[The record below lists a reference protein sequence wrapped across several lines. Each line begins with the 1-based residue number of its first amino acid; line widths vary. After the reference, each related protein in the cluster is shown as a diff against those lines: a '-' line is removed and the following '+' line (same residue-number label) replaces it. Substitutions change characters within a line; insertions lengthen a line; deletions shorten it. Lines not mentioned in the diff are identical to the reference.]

1 MITVTRRAGV
11 LLAAVLLAGCTSAPA
26 ASTTTQPTGSGS
38 ASAAPAALPAA
49 ISDVMDKPLYAAATW
64 SLLVTDVGTGES
76 FYALNPDA
84 MSFTGSTRKLFSVG
98 AALDQLGADA
108 RQTTPVYRQGDLDGV
123 GVLAGDLVIVGG
135 GDLAFGGRRIDAN
148 TVQYTDFD
156 HNDANGLGTA
166 VLTPQDPLYAVDD
179 LARQVK
185 ASGIN
190 QVNGDVVV
198 DDRLFEPYRVP
209 NGNLLITPVMLNENQ
224 VDVTVTPEAAGAPA
238 TVADRPQTAALTVDG
253 SVITGDAGS
262 AATVQL
268 SDEGRPACIGTPGC
282 TATVTGSIPAGYTA
296 PLSGEPSFVGTFR
309 IEQPNEFLRTAFIEA
324 LGRAGVGVTAPAVA
338 ANPIA
343 LLTTEAPPG
352 GYPGLYPAELRVA
365 QYESAPFAQTAQ
377 LTLKV
382 SLNLGA
388 NLSVSLLGLTQ
399 NQTTIQGALA
409 TERQILTNDY
419 GVDGAQFD
427 FPTNGSGTP
436 DSRATPRAL
445 VQMLTAMSRTDVA
458 GQYRAAL
465 PVLGVDGSLATV
477 GQDLPAT
484 GQVFAKPGTTILS
497 DDAGLNLKAQNLAGY
512 IHTAS
517 GRTVAYALMVNDVGT
532 IPAVSAVSEVFA
544 DEAAISNAIYESL

>member
-1 MITVTRRAGV
+1 MTVVAPARAGGV
-11 LLAAVLLAGCTSAPA
+11 LLAVALLAACTTAPPAPVTTAPSATSSSTGPA
-26 ASTTTQPTGSGS
+26 D
-38 ASAAPAALPAA
+38 LPAA
-49 ISDVMDKPLYAAATW
+49 ISDVMDKPLYAEATW
-64 SLLVTDVGTGES
+64 SLLVTDVATGES
-76 FYALNPDA
+76 FYALNPDV

-108 RQTTPVYRQGDLDGV
+108 RQSTPVYRQGTVDADGMLDGNL
-123 GVLAGDLVIVGG
+123 VLVGG

-166 VLTPQDPLYAVDD
+166 ILTPQDPLYAVDD
-179 LARQVK
+179 LARQVR
-185 ASGIN
+185 AAGIST
-190 QVNGDVVV
+190 VSGDVVV

-224 VDVTVTPEAAGAPA
+224 VDVTVTPGAAGGPAP
-238 TVADRPQTAALTVDG
+238 VDGRPQTAALTVAG
-253 SVITGDAGS
+253 SVTTGDVGS

-282 TATVTGSIPAGYTA
+282 TAAVTGSIPAGYTA
-296 PLSGEPSFVGTFR
+296 PLSGEPAFVGTFR
-309 IEQPNEFLRTAFIEA
+309 IERPNDFLRTAFIQA
-324 LGRAGVGVTAPAVA
+324 LDRAGVAVAAPAVA
-338 ANPIA
+338 ANPTSKLSSSVRPGSYPVGDRIA
-343 LLTTEAPPG
+343 E
-352 GYPGLYPAELRVA
+352 
-365 QYESAPFAQTAQ
+365 YESAPFAQTAR

-388 NLSVSLLGLTQ
+388 NLSVSLLGLTR

-409 TERQILTNDY
+409 VERQILTDDY
-419 GVDGAQFD
+419 GVDGARFD

-445 VQMLTAMSRTDVA
+445 VQMLTAMNGTDVA
-458 GQYRAAL
+458 TQYREAL

-477 GQDLPAT
+477 GQDLPAR

-532 IPAVSAVSEVFA
+532 IPAVSAVGEVFA

>member
-1 MITVTRRAGV
+1 MIVVKHRVGV
-11 LLAAVLLAGCTSAPA
+11 LLAAALLAGCTSAPT
-26 ASTTTQPTGSGS
+26 ASMTTQPPGS
-38 ASAAPAALPAA
+38 ASAGPAALPAA
-49 ISDVMDKPLYAAATW
+49 ISDVMDKPLYADATW
-64 SLLVTDVGTGES
+64 SLLVTDVQTGES
-76 FYALNPDA
+76 FYALDPDA

-108 RQTTPVYRQGDLDGV
+108 RQTTPVYRQGDLDDS
-123 GVLAGDLVIVGG
+123 GVLAGDLVIVGS

-166 VLTPQDPLYAVDD
+166 ILTPQDPLYAVDD

-190 QVNGDVVV
+190 QVNGEVVV

-209 NGNLLITPVMLNENQ
+209 NGNLLVTPVMLNENQ
-224 VDVTVTPEAAGAPA
+224 VDVTVTPGAAGSPA
-238 TVADRPQTAALTVDG
+238 TVGYRPQTAALTVDG
-253 SVITGDAGS
+253 SVITGAVGS

-268 SDEGRPACIGTPGC
+268 SDDTRPDCLGTPGC
-282 TATVTGSIPAGYTA
+282 TATVTGSIPAGYAA
-296 PLSGEPSFVGTFR
+296 PLSGQPSFVGTFR
-309 IEQPNEFLRTAFIEA
+309 IERPDDFLRTAFIEA
-324 LGRAGVGVTAPAVA
+324 LGRAGVTVSAPAVA
-338 ANPIA
+338 ANPTSTLSPA
-343 LLTTEAPPG
+343 ARPG
-352 GYPGLYPAELRVA
+352 SYPAGDRVA
-365 QYESAPFAQTAQ
+365 QYESAPFAQTAR

-399 NQTTIQGALA
+399 DQTSIQGALA
-409 TERQILTNDY
+409 TERQILTEDY
-419 GVDGAQFD
+419 GVDGTQFD

-458 GQYRAAL
+458 DQYREAL

-477 GQDLPAT
+477 GQDQPAK

-497 DDAGLNLKAQNLAGY
+497 DDAGGINLKAQNLAGY

-544 DEAAISNAIYESL
+544 DEAAISNAIYEAL

>member
-1 MITVTRRAGV
+1 MVVMNARRVGV
-11 LLAAVLLAGCTSAPA
+11 LLAAALLAGCTSAPA
-26 ASTTTQPTGSGS
+26 ASTTTRPAGS
-38 ASAAPAALPAA
+38 ASSSSARPADLPAA
-49 ISDVMDKPLYAAATW
+49 IGDVMDKTLYAQATW
-64 SLLVTDVGTGES
+64 SLLVTDVDTGES
-76 FYALNPDA
+76 LYALNPDV

-108 RQTTPVYRQGDLDGV
+108 RQPTPVYRQGTVDDSGLLTGNL
-123 GVLAGDLVIVGG
+123 VLVGG

-166 VLTPQDPLYAVDD
+166 ILTPQDPLFAVDD
-179 LARQVK
+179 LARQVR
-185 ASGIN
+185 AAGITS
-190 QVNGDVVV
+190 VSGDVVV
-198 DDRLFEPYRVP
+198 DDRLFQPYRVP
-209 NGNLLITPVMLNENQ
+209 NGNLLVTPVMLNENQ
-224 VDVTVTPEAAGAPA
+224 VDVTVTPGDAGGPA
-238 TVADRPQTAALTVDG
+238 TVAYRPETAALTVDG
-253 SVITGDAGS
+253 SVITGAAGS

-268 SDEGRPACIGTPGC
+268 SAGNRPDCIGTPGC
-282 TATVTGSIPAGYTA
+282 TAAVTGSIPAGYTA

-309 IEQPNEFLRTAFIEA
+309 IERPNDFVRTAFIQA
-324 LGRAGVGVTAPAVA
+324 LGRAGVAISAPAVA
-338 ANPIA
+338 VNPTSK
-343 LLTTEAPPG
+343 LSSSVRPGTYPTEDR
-352 GYPGLYPAELRVA
+352 LAE
-365 QYESAPFAQTAQ
+365 YESAPFAQTAQ

-388 NLSVSLLGLTQ
+388 NLSVSLLGLTR
-399 NQTTIQGALA
+399 NRTTIDGALA
-409 TERQILTNDY
+409 AERQILTSQY

-445 VQMLTAMSRTDVA
+445 VQMLTAMSKSDVA
-458 GQYRAAL
+458 TQYRQAL

-477 GQDLPAT
+477 GQGLPAQ

-497 DDAGLNLKAQNLAGY
+497 DDAGLILKAQNLAGY
-512 IHTAS
+512 IRTAS

-544 DEAAISNAIYESL
+544 DEAAISNAIYEAL